1 MLYLIGLGL
10 DDGEIT
16 VKGRKALESVDRAFA
31 EFYTN
36 TANIDIEELEE
47 ETGTGIEELSRE
59 EVEQQE
65 EVSAAMEDGDVAFL
79 VSGDPLTATTHYDIK
94 HRAEEKGEK
103 VEVIHAPSILTSVA
117 ETGLNV
123 YKFGRVVTL
132 PEDSK
137 PVSVLDHIEENDSIG
152 LHTLV
157 LLDIDY
163 PADRA
168 ADKLVEMGV
177 DPERE
182 AVVIE
187 RANQSSQWINVGALE
202 DMASADLGRPPHSI
216 ILAGE
221 KDHKEEEFLEA
232 HR

>member
-1 MLYLIGLGL
+1 MLYIIGLGL

-16 VKGRKALESVDRAFA
+16 VKGREALFSVEEAFA

-36 TANIDIEELEE
+36 TANIDIEELEDD
-47 ETGTGIEELSRE
+47 TGTEIQQLSRE

-65 EVSAAMEDGDVAFL
+65 KMLEALEHGDVAFL
-79 VSGDPLTATTHYDIK
+79 VSGDPLTATTHYDVK

-103 VEVIHAPSILTSVA
+103 VEVVHAPSILTSVA
-117 ETGLNV
+117 ETGLNA

-132 PEDSK
+132 PENAK

-163 PADRA
+163 EADRA
-168 ADKLVEMGV
+168 SQKLIDMGV
-177 DPERE
+177 DPGRE

-187 RANQSSQWINVGALE
+187 RANHSSQWINVGNLE
-202 DMASADLGRPPHSI
+202 DMTSEDLGRPPHSI
-216 ILAGE
+216 ILVGE
-221 KDHKEEEFLEA
+221 KDHKEQEFLEA

>member
-16 VKGRKALESVDRAFA
+16 VKGREALEDADRAFV

-36 TANIDIEELEE
+36 TANIDIEELEDD
-47 ETGTGIEELSRE
+47 TGTDIQQLSRE
-59 EVEQQE
+59 EVEQE
-65 EVSAAMEDGDVAFL
+65 ERMLEALEDGDVAFL

-94 HRAEEKGEK
+94 HRAEQRGEK
-103 VEVIHAPSILTSVA
+103 VEIVHAPSILTSVA

-123 YKFGRVVTL
+123 YRFGRVVTL
-132 PEDSK
+132 PENAK
-137 PVSVLDHIEENDSIG
+137 PVSVLDHIEANDSIG

-163 PADRA
+163 RADEA
-168 ADKLVEMGV
+168 SQKLVEMGV
-177 DPERE
+177 DPDRE
-182 AVVIE
+182 ALVVE
-187 RANQSSQWINVGALE
+187 RANQGSQWINVGPLE
-202 DMASADLGRPPHSI
+202 DMTSADLGRTPHSI
-216 ILAGE
+216 ILVGE
-221 KDHKEEEFLEA
+221 KDHKEAEFLAE